1 MISSD
6 QVSKVAKLASL
17 SLDEKDLERYS
28 EQLSAIVDYID
39 QLNEVDVEGAE
50 PLYNVSLKK
59 SVMREDEIRECLS
72 QDKALNNSSNTKN
85 GFFVTKGVFED
96 E

>member
-39 QLNEVDVEGAE
+39 QLNEADVEGAE